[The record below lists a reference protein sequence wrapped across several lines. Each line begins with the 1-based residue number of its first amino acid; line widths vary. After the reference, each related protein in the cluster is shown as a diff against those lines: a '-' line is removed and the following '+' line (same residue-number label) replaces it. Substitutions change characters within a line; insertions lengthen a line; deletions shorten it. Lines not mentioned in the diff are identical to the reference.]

1 MKDRKP
7 LTNLEGQVR
16 ELDEQDL
23 TEAIPFSDLPE
34 TLKQKLS
41 NPSPESVIAIK
52 AQTTSLHPMEL
63 S

>member
-7 LTNLEGQVR
+7 LTNLAGQVR

-23 TEAIPFSDLPE
+23 TKAITFSDLPE

-41 NPSPESVIAIK
+41 NPSPESVITIK
-52 AQTTSLHPMEL
+52 AQISTL
-63 S
+63 